1 MKTLLSALVLA
12 SAFSAAAAAQT
23 SLGGGAISSS
33 SGNTVAS
40 LIAEGYEI
48 KAAVPNGAKYVVF
61 MQKEKKAYACEF
73 VTVTQSRCGEIK

>member
-1 MKTLLSALVLA
+1 MKTLLSAFVLTL
-12 SAFSAAAAAQT
+12 AFSAAAAAQT
-23 SLGGGAISSS
+23 SLGGGDISSG

-40 LIAEGYEI
+40 LVAEGYEI